1 MMFMYEY
8 EACALYWERVI
19 TIVYNYNQQ
28 AANGSCI
35 TEDMD
40 AYPPVRS
47 QYRAHAPYMNTF
59 VAGPEDSEGLELE
72 GLQEESTTFTF
83 T

>member
-1 MMFMYEY
+1 MTGYET
-8 EACALYWERVI
+8 RVI
-19 TIVYNYNQQ
+19 TIVHNQQ
-28 AANGSCI
+28 MAHACI